1 MTDSPEKRLAG
12 ETASSGRPCCPRCAG
27 DEAAPPCS
35 ACHGTRSGSAVPWRI
50 QDAQA
55 CLSGEA
61 VLEPAPGDIPVEG
74 EVWQQARG
82 GFTLYALAA
91 YGALRWRFRS
101 AECVVVEAVEVTD
114 HLGDVVL
121 VTAVRIPGLILLLS
135 GATWGYA
142 GTGPNG
148 LAAILQDLGAFGD
161 HEAAI
166 RWVSRLPIDR
176 AWRLEIRGE
185 PA

>member
-1 MTDSPEKRLAG
+1 MADCPEKSLAG
-12 ETASSGRPCCPRCAG
+12 DTASSGRLCCPRCAG
-27 DEAAPPCS
+27 DEAAPRAS
-35 ACHGTRSGSAVPWRI
+35 ACHGTRSAAATPWRI

-61 VLEPAPGDIPVEG
+61 VLEPAAGDIPVEG
-74 EVWQQARG
+74 EVWRQANG

-91 YGALRWRFRS
+91 YGALRCRFRS
-101 AECVVVEAVEVTD
+101 AECVVAEAVEVTD
-114 HLGDVVL
+114 HLGDRVL
-121 VTAVRIPGLILLLS
+121 VTAVRIPGLSLLLS

-166 RWVSRLPIDR
+166 GWVSRLPIDR

>member
-12 ETASSGRPCCPRCAG
+12 ETASSRRVCCSRCAG
-27 DEAAPPCS
+27 DEAASVCS
-35 ACHGTRSGSAVPWRI
+35 RRQGNPSATTAPWRI
-50 QDAQA
+50 QDAEA
-55 CLSGEA
+55 CLAGEA
-61 VLEPAPGDIPVEG
+61 VLEPAAGDIPVEG
-74 EVWQQARG
+74 EVWRQANG

-91 YGALRWRFRS
+91 YGALRGRFLS
-101 AECVVVEAVEVTD
+101 ADSVVVEAVEVTD
-114 HLGDVVL
+114 HLGDPVL
-121 VTAVRIPGLILLLS
+121 VTAVRIPGLSLLLS

-161 HEAAI
+161 YETAI
-166 RWVSRLPIDR
+166 GWVSRLPIDR
-176 AWRLEIRGE
+176 AWHLEIQGE

>member
-1 MTDSPEKRLAG
+1 M
-12 ETASSGRPCCPRCAG
+12 
-27 DEAAPPCS
+27 
-35 ACHGTRSGSAVPWRI
+35 
-50 QDAQA
+50 
-55 CLSGEA
+55 
-61 VLEPAPGDIPVEG
+61 LEPAAGDIPVEG

-91 YGALRWRFRS
+91 YGALRCRFRS
-101 AECVVVEAVEVTD
+101 AERVVVEAVEVTD

-121 VTAVRIPGLILLLS
+121 VTAVRIPGLSLLLS

-161 HEAAI
+161 HETAI
-166 RWVSRLPIDR
+166 GWVSQLPIES